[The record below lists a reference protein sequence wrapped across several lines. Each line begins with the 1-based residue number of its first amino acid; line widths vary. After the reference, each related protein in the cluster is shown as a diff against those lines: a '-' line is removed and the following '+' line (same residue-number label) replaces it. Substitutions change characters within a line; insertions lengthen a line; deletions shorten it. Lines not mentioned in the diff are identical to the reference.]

1 MSRLKTGIL
10 IIYLVVIGCSH
21 PKVAPQDPRSGSIAL
36 GDTTKVYSDIK
47 VIDVKQKIDQGE
59 DIILLDVRTYKEFNS
74 GHLKNAVHIP
84 ITRLKE
90 RIKELDKGKEI
101 IVYCHS
107 GVRSRTGSNILASQG
122 FKKVRNMAA
131 GIKGWKH
138 EIAK

>member
-1 MSRLKTGIL
+1 MNRLKTGIL
-10 IIYLVVIGCSH
+10 IIYLVLIGCGQ
-21 PKVAPQDPRSGSIAL
+21 PKVVLQDPRSGSRAF

-47 VIDVKQKIDQGE
+47 VIDVKQKIDRGE
-59 DIILLDVRTYKEFNS
+59 DIVLLDVRTDKEFNS

-90 RIKELDKGKEI
+90 RINELDKEKET

-107 GVRSRTGSNILASQG
+107 GVRSRTGSNILVSLG

-131 GIKGWKH
+131 GIQGWKY